1 MKNQDGLLRDEVP
14 DQHECDLDR
23 RVTELE
29 KHMVTVAAALDAA
42 SRLRVATPFRL
53 DHDIR
58 IAGGQL
64 VRRILEK
71 GRLVE
76 GYRAT
81 RRTG

>member
-1 MKNQDGLLRDEVP
+1 MRNQDGLPGDEVP

-29 KHMVTVAAALDAA
+29 KQLVTVAAALDAA
-42 SRLRVATPFRL
+42 SRLRVATPVRL
-53 DHDIR
+53 DQDIR